1 MSAHPRSFRPLKT
14 RLWFVVTCENVRDR
28 IESLFRDVLGPL
40 FAADGASIELVDLRE
55 QVVLVRFGGT
65 YRGCPSSTHTLEGV
79 VLPAIRAAVGSA
91 VRVELVH

>member
-1 MSAHPRSFRPLKT
+1 M
-14 RLWFVVTCENVRDR
+14 RDR
-28 IESLFRDVLGPL
+28 IENLFRDVLGPL

-55 QVVLVRFGGT
+55 QVVIVRFGGS

-79 VLPAIRAAVGSA
+79 VLPAVRAAVGAS

>member
-14 RLWFVVTCENVRDR
+14 RCRFVVTCENVRDR

-91 VRVELVH
+91 VRVELVN